1 MSARAPSL
9 STESVRPPSGPL
21 PVNRSG
27 AIAMKPW
34 EAISS
39 ATARI
44 QSVSPKISWM
54 TTTTG
59 AVSDRSG

>member
-1 MSARAPSL
+1 
-9 STESVRPPSGPL
+9 
-21 PVNRSG
+21 
-27 AIAMKPW
+27 MKPW